1 MNKTE
6 AFAYYE
12 LTPRN
17 IRWSWSACDKS
28 RRLMAMT
35 FWEDEFESD
44 GSYCDRRPPHPW
56 AGKKP
61 ASPGNSER
69 LEHLKWARE
78 EAIDIRVIVVTAKD
92 PSKFP
97 HQVKMHRVEPEM
109 IMRVADGPD
118 DDDHFR
124 LVPRDRTA

>member
-44 GSYCDRRPPHPW
+44 GSYCDRLKWTPFAGPW
-56 AGKKP
+56 AVGIK
-61 ASPGNSER
+61 
-69 LEHLKWARE
+69 
-78 EAIDIRVIVVTAKD
+78 V
-92 PSKFP
+92 
-97 HQVKMHRVEPEM
+97 
-109 IMRVADGPD
+109 
-118 DDDHFR
+118 
-124 LVPRDRTA
+124 